1 MGKKTNRELN
11 VDFAPMDYDFTHLD
25 AIDGHVSDY
34 EAKPPRQLPAIRQPD
49 RLVLPRQ
56 SRGGELTPRQ
66 QMGAAGASAML
77 GTVMQSPLAGG
88 HARQED
94 NALTIARGH
103 NIASKPKLIVTGVV
117 FGLLAVAVAL
127 LWQMGSSQFVLT
139 AALAGAVWG
148 GVALFI
154 LQKDRAVALHH
165 SAPGIEHHRIDAT
178 GETQRAAI
186 AAWERI
192 MLATVKG
199 DDND

>member
-1 MGKKTNRELN
+1 MGKRTNRELN
-11 VDFAPMDYDFTHLD
+11 IDFQPVDYDFQHLD

-34 EAKPPRQLPAIRQPD
+34 EAKPPRQLPAVRQQD
-49 RLVLPRQ
+49 RLVLPKQ
-56 SRGGELTPRQ
+56 SSGELTARQ

-88 HARQED
+88 HARQDD
-94 NALTIARGH
+94 NALTIAHGH

-127 LWQMGSSQFVLT
+127 LWQMGSTQFVLT

-148 GVALFI
+148 AVALLI

>member
-1 MGKKTNRELN
+1 MGKRTNRELN
-11 VDFAPMDYDFTHLD
+11 VDFQPVDYDFQHLD
-25 AIDGHVSDY
+25 VIDGHVSDY
-34 EAKPPRQLPAIRQPD
+34 EAAPPRQLPAIRQQD
-49 RLVLPRQ
+49 RLVLPKQ
-56 SRGGELTPRQ
+56 SRGELTPRQ

-88 HARQED
+88 HARQDD
-94 NALTIARGH
+94 NALTIAHGH

-127 LWQMGSSQFVLT
+127 LWQMGSAQFVLT

-154 LQKDRAVALHH
+154 LHKDRAVALHH

-192 MLATVKG
+192 MLASVKG
-199 DDND
+199 DDNE

>member
-1 MGKKTNRELN
+1 MGKRTNRELN
-11 VDFAPMDYDFTHLD
+11 VDFQPVDYDFQHLD
-25 AIDGHVSDY
+25 VIDGHVSDY
-34 EAKPPRQLPAIRQPD
+34 DPAPPRQLPAIRQQD

-56 SRGGELTPRQ
+56 SRGELTPRQ

-88 HARQED
+88 HARQDD
-94 NALTIARGH
+94 NALTIAHGH

-127 LWQMGSSQFVLT
+127 LWQMGSTQFVLT

-148 GVALFI
+148 AVALLI

-192 MLATVKG
+192 MLASVKG
-199 DDND
+199 DDNE